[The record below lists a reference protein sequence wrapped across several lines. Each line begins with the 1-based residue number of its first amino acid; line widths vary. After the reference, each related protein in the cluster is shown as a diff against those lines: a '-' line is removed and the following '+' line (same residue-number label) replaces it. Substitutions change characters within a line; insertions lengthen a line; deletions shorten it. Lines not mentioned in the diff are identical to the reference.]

1 MFGIHAG
8 GQRLRVG
15 VERQA
20 PLAQECNAEGDE
32 EDAAHPACQQRPVP
46 PADDDLGHT
55 RHVGHGAGGQ
65 EPQSHGFVK
74 GGAGEYQQGQRRQ
87 RGSDGSFAA
96 FTHVAHV
103 TNHP

>member
-1 MFGIHAG
+1 MG

-15 VERQA
+15 IERQA
-20 PLAQECNAEGDE
+20 PLAQERDGEGDE
-32 EDAAHPACQQRPVP
+32 EDTAYPACQQRLVP

-55 RHVGHGAGGQ
+55 CHVGDGAGGQ
-65 EPQSHGFVK
+65 EPQPHGFVE
-74 GGAGEYQQGQRRQ
+74 GGAGENQQGQGCH

-96 FTHVAHV
+96 STHVAHV